1 MEIQNRIFDDL
12 KKLVQGKFVEELSEV
27 LCISTD
33 AAYRRIRNEKLLT
46 IEEVVRL
53 CQHYQLSFDR
63 YVGLENKQK
72 TVPFIF
78 PFPSLEFN
86 FKSYLMSILDNMK
99 KVQAMDGEVFFSA
112 KDIPMF
118 HCFQL
123 PGLTK
128 FKLFYWQKT
137 MLGRTDFAGVKYS
150 DYEPEKSTVN
160 LCYEIYETYS
170 NVRSTEI
177 WNYET
182 VHGLIS
188 QINYYHTI
196 GYATAEETSAL
207 FEELKIL
214 INHLLIEAEIESKS
228 IIGKR
233 DLTRKNN
240 FRLFYNEV
248 LAADNSIYAEM
259 GQQQVAFMP
268 HIILNFIITA
278 DKDYCDYIKE
288 VFGLVMRKSTLVSG
302 VNERDRSL
310 FFNYIFDR
318 IAALELKKV

>member
-1 MEIQNRIFDDL
+1 MEIQNRIFEDL
-12 KKLVQGKFVEELSEV
+12 KKIVSGKFVEEISEV
-27 LCISTD
+27 LCVSTD

-46 IEEVVRL
+46 IEETVRL

-63 YVGLENKQK
+63 YVGLENKVK
-72 TVPFIF
+72 TVPFLF
-78 PFPSLEFN
+78 PFPSLDFS
-86 FKSYLMSILDNMK
+86 FKAYLMSILQNMQ
-99 KVQAMDGEVFFSA
+99 KVKEMNGEVFFSA

-137 MLGRTDFAGVKYS
+137 MLGRSDLTGMTYS
-150 DYEPEKSTVN
+150 DYHPEKEMLD
-160 LCYEIYETYS
+160 LCYQIYETYS

-196 GYATAEETSAL
+196 GYTSTEDTAEL
-207 FEELKIL
+207 YEELKLL
-214 INHLLIEAEIESKS
+214 IKHLLIETETESKS

-233 DLTRKNN
+233 DLTKKQN

-259 GQQQVAFMP
+259 GEQQVAFMP
-268 HIILNFIITA
+268 HIILNFIITS

-288 VFGLVMRKSTLVSG
+288 VFELVMRKSSLVSG

-318 IAALELKKV
+318 IKSLEPKKV